1 MKKTY
6 MIPTLTVVKMQSSRI
21 MAGSFKGLLGD
32 DGVDGSV
39 SLSPEETFI
48 DWESVEAN
56 FEQPPAFD
64 INNYCQLRNG
74 AGNIFIGQVMGQK
87 M

>member
-39 SLSPEETFI
+39 SLSPEETII
-48 DWESVEAN
+48 DWEELDVTI
-56 FEQPPAFD
+56 EQPLAFD
-64 INNYCQLRNG
+64 IP
-74 AGNIFIGQVMGQK
+74 K
-87 M
+87 

>member
-56 FEQPPAFD
+56 FE
-64 INNYCQLRNG
+64 
-74 AGNIFIGQVMGQK
+74 
-87 M
+87 

>member
-6 MIPTLTVVKMQSSRI
+6 IKPTFTVVMMQSSRI

-32 DGVDGSV
+32 EGVDGSV

-56 FEQPPAFD
+56 FE
-64 INNYCQLRNG
+64 
-74 AGNIFIGQVMGQK
+74 
-87 M
+87 

>member
-32 DGVDGSV
+32 DGVDGEV
-39 SLSPEETFI
+39 SLSPEEIFDDWGTVEVTF
-48 DWESVEAN
+48 E
-56 FEQPPAFD
+56 
-64 INNYCQLRNG
+64 
-74 AGNIFIGQVMGQK
+74 
-87 M
+87 

>member
-32 DGVDGSV
+32 NGVDGEV
-39 SLSPEETFI
+39 SLSPEETFD

-56 FEQPPAFD
+56 FE
-64 INNYCQLRNG
+64 
-74 AGNIFIGQVMGQK
+74 
-87 M
+87 

>member
-39 SLSPEETFI
+39 SLSPEETVI
-48 DWESVEAN
+48 DWEELDVTIE
-56 FEQPPAFD
+56 
-64 INNYCQLRNG
+64 
-74 AGNIFIGQVMGQK
+74 
-87 M
+87 

>member
-32 DGVDGSV
+32 DDVDGSV
-39 SLSPEETFI
+39 SLSPEETII
-48 DWESVEAN
+48 DWEELDVTIE
-56 FEQPPAFD
+56 
-64 INNYCQLRNG
+64 
-74 AGNIFIGQVMGQK
+74 
-87 M
+87 

>member
-1 MKKTY
+1 

-32 DGVDGSV
+32 DGVDGEV

-56 FEQPPAFD
+56 FE
-64 INNYCQLRNG
+64 
-74 AGNIFIGQVMGQK
+74 
-87 M
+87 

>member
-32 DGVDGSV
+32 EDVNGSV
-39 SLSPEETFI
+39 SLSSEGIFTDWDEIDVVIEE
-48 DWESVEAN
+48 
-56 FEQPPAFD
+56 
-64 INNYCQLRNG
+64 
-74 AGNIFIGQVMGQK
+74 
-87 M
+87 